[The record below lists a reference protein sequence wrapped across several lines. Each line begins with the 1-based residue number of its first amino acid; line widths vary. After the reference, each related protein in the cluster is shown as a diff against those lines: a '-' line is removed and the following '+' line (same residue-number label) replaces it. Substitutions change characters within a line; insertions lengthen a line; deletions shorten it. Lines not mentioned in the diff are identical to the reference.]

1 MGPLRHNMTSELEP
15 VVSAELARLGYG
27 LVRLRRGGT
36 RSRQV
41 IEVRID
47 REDGEPVNIGDCVR
61 ASRAIE
67 ARLDAL
73 ADGPGLGRYELQV
86 SSPGDAKRAPVAGP
100 AGEESM

>member
-1 MGPLRHNMTSELEP
+1 MTSELEP

-41 IEVRID
+41 IEVRIE

-73 ADGPGLGRYELQV
+73 VDGGGAPGLGRYELQV
-86 SSPGDAKRAPVAGP
+86 SSPGDVKRAPVAGP